1 VPRAACLAR
10 YLERWNEY
18 GAAVTAANLEDAS
31 DLLGRRQ
38 PDAAAAEIALVQFV
52 RDATADQDARLATY
66 FHRWLHRQDF
76 LLCDCGTSSWLTGTH
91 LQRIPPR

>member
-76 LLCDCGTSSWLTGTH
+76 LLCDCGTSSWLTRTH